1 MDTQK
6 DTQKTDDPQEL
17 PFRISDAAW
26 KSILPFLI
34 DSPNVY
40 VGNPEDCRRFLS
52 AVIWI
57 TKEGAT
63 WRALPKVYGHW
74 NTIYRRFGRWCD
86 AGVFQALH
94 EHFHDAGE
102 VSAILVDSTTVRAH
116 SCAAGA
122 PKKKGGQEAQCL
134 GRSRGGFTTKLNL
147 ALSDECVPL
156 RWTLTAGQ
164 CHDITQASA
173 LIQGYSCQSVI
184 GDKAYDSDA
193 FIAEITSRDA
203 VAVIP
208 PRKNRK
214 EPRTYDQELYKRRNL
229 IERFFNW
236 LKQYRRV
243 ATRYDK
249 LAVRFLGFVYL
260 ASILIKSKRNVNT
273 T

>member
-1 MDTQK
+1 MQPGKAFSRSSEILRTFMSATPTTADAFSWQSSGSQRRAQPGALYPKPMDIGT
-6 DTQKTDDPQEL
+6 L
-17 PFRISDAAW
+17 
-26 KSILPFLI
+26 SI
-34 DSPNVY
+34 
-40 VGNPEDCRRFLS
+40 
-52 AVIWI
+52 
-57 TKEGAT
+57 
-63 WRALPKVYGHW
+63 
-74 NTIYRRFGRWCD
+74 
-86 AGVFQALH
+86 AGL
-94 EHFHDAGE
+94 
-102 VSAILVDSTTVRAH
+102 
-116 SCAAGA
+116 AAGA
-122 PKKKGGQEAQCL
+122 MPVFFKHYMNTSTMPEKFQLSSLIAQPCVPIPAQPGPRKKRRARSTML
-134 GRSRGGFTTKLNL
+134 GSEPGGGFTTKLNL
-147 ALSDECVPL
+147 SLSDECVPL

-164 CHDITQASA
+164 CHDITQAPA
-173 LIQGYSCQSVI
+173 LIQGYSCQYVI

-249 LAVRFLGFVYL
+249 LGVRFLGFVYL
-260 ASILIKSKRNVNT
+260 ASILIKNKQNVNT